1 MDGQGAWDHISSYLH
16 HVSNLTAAHEHV
28 QRDLERICNHAGF
41 ATNHKLVFTS
51 QGNLGAEIRN
61 SCVVEQIDLLVDV
74 TLRHDFIG
82 AGRSGLTQGQLRN
95 PDNFVTL

>member
-1 MDGQGAWDHISSYLH
+1 
-16 HVSNLTAAHEHV
+16 
-28 QRDLERICNHAGF
+28 
-41 ATNHKLVFTS
+41 VFTS